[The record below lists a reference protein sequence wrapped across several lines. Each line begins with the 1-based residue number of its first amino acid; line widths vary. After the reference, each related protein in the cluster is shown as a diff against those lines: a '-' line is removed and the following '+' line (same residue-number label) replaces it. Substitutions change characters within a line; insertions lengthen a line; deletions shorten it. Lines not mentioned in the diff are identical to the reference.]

1 MGFFSFL
8 FRRPV
13 LIDNAVF
20 GRLQRESLDKRT
32 GNAWF
37 VTAELLFEP
46 TGKAIGCYIDANENG
61 PTMAQQSFF
70 RHIEQNY
77 AKLISQL
84 IPIIE
89 DEFRNWQ
96 PDFHI
101 NDFATE
107 FWLTGISIP
116 EIGNHSQPV
125 TWDWSFETIHDANHM
140 LTFYMAGDTPLPG
153 MQMDG

>member
-13 LIDNAVF
+13 FIGDTVF
-20 GRLQRESLDKRT
+20 GRLQQESLDKRT

-37 VTAELLFEP
+37 VTEELLFEP
-46 TGKAIGCYIDANENG
+46 TGKAIGCYIDAMEDG
-61 PTMAQQSFF
+61 PTPTQQAFY
-70 RHIEQNY
+70 RHIEQHY
-77 AKLISQL
+77 AELIPVL

-89 DEFRNWQ
+89 DEFRKWR
-96 PDFHI
+96 PDFRI

-116 EIGNHSQPV
+116 VIGEQSQPV
-125 TWDWSFETIHDANHM
+125 MWDWSFETLHDANHM
-140 LTFYMAGDTPLPG
+140 LTFYMSGDAALPG